1 MSGLLEERR
10 LSLTEL
16 AQREGVNATT
26 IWRWTLR
33 GVRGGIR
40 LESFIVGGRRYTTEQ
55 AFTRFVERI
64 TAAADPE
71 PQSLRTSPEHSR
83 ASNDAANRLTS
94 EGF

>member
-1 MSGLLEERR
+1 MSNLLEEQRR
-10 LSLTEL
+10 STQL

-64 TAAADPE
+64 TAAADSE
-71 PQSLRTSPEHSR
+71 QQSLRTNREQSW
-83 ASNDAANRLTS
+83 ASNDAADRLTS